1 MGDEVGKSH
10 SAYCTHKLQNL
21 GPAQYHTAE
30 GMTRARVCGQNFSQA
45 ALRTGW
51 DCKKGIQVRRR
62 EFIMKEAVGN
72 CANTRE
78 DKRNRKLTR
87 Q

>member
-1 MGDEVGKSH
+1 MVDKVGKSH

-30 GMTRARVCGQNFSQA
+30 GMTRARVWGQNFSQA

-51 DCKKGIQVRRR
+51 DRKKGV
-62 EFIMKEAVGN
+62 
-72 CANTRE
+72 
-78 DKRNRKLTR
+78 
-87 Q
+87 